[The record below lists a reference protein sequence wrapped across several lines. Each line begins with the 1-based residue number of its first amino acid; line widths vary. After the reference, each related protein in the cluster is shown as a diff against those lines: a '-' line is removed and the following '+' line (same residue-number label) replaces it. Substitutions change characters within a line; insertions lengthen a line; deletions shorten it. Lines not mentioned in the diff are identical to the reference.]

1 MEQTMSYNIQKL
13 SQSAQKLSQKVP
25 DMTMRDVFAMH
36 ALTITKAEGD
46 YVKAAEE
53 AYKIA
58 DAMLAARVHD

>member
-1 MEQTMSYNIQKL
+1 MTILENETMKSMITL
-13 SQSAQKLSQKVP
+13 SKKVP
-25 DMTMRDVFAMH
+25 DMTMRDIFAMH